1 MKVSTSLKQLWLAPF
16 AQHAMQGKI
25 GYALLWMLGIP
36 LPLLL
41 VFYFLRGN

>member
-1 MKVSTSLKQLWLAPF
+1 MKISQLKDLWLAPF
-16 AQHAMQGKI
+16 AQQKAQGKI